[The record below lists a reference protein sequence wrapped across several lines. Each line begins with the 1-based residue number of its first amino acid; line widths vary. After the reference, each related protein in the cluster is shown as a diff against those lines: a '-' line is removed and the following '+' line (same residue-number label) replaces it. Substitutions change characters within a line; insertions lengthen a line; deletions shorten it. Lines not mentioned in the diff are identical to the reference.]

1 MREDQEK
8 EVDLHREKRDKAG
21 KVKER
26 DSKKDFIHHCAYSTL
41 DKVSV
46 NVIS

>member
-8 EVDLHREKRDKAG
+8 EVDIDKEKRDKAS

-26 DSKKDFIHHCAYSTL
+26 DSTKDFIHHCAYSTL

-46 NVIS
+46 NFIS